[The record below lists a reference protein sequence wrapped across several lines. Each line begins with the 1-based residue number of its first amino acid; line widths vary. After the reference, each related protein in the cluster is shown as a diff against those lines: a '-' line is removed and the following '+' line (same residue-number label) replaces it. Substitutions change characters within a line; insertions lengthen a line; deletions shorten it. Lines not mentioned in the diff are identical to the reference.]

1 VSEKSI
7 VQLFDLADRVAIVTG
22 AGAGI
27 GLGIARRL
35 AEAGAS
41 VVLNDID
48 AERSKTALSRLRG
61 RGYSQLEPVAAD
73 VSTAEG
79 AAMVVEAAVKRFGKV
94 DILVNNAGIYPTAPF
109 LDASVE
115 MWDTVIDTNLRGP
128 FLCSQAVARQFER
141 QGKGSAIL
149 NIASVVGIVGAGPS
163 AAAYAASKGGLI
175 ALTKT
180 LARAVGPYGA
190 RANALAPAG
199 IETEGTRGSWDATLA
214 ERQPVGRFGTA
225 DDVAMTAL
233 FLVAPASDYVTG
245 EVVVVDGGYL
255 LMQA

>member
-1 VSEKSI
+1 MSEKSI
-7 VQLFDLADRVAIVTG
+7 VQLFDLADHVAIVTG

-35 AEAGAS
+35 AEAGAA
-41 VVLNDID
+41 VVVNDID
-48 AERSKTALSRLRG
+48 LARAKAGVSRLRG
-61 RGYSQLEPVAAD
+61 RGYSALEPVAAD
-73 VSTAEG
+73 VASPDG
-79 AAMVVEAAVKRFGKV
+79 AAMLVDAAVARFGRV

-109 LDASVE
+109 LDGSLE
-115 MWDTVIDTNLRGP
+115 LWDRTLDTNLRGP

-141 QGKGSAIL
+141 QGRGSAIL
-149 NIASVVGIVGAGPS
+149 NITSVVGLVGSGPT

-190 RANALAPAG
+190 RANAIAPAG
-199 IETEGTRGSWDATLA
+199 IETEGTRGMWDPSFAA
-214 ERQPVGRFGTA
+214 RQPIGRFGTP

-233 FLVAPASDYVTG
+233 FLVAPASDYLTG

>member
-7 VQLFDLADRVAIVTG
+7 VQLFDLADQVAIVTG

-41 VVLNDID
+41 VVLNDLDD
-48 AERSKTALSRLRG
+48 ARARVALSRLRG
-61 RGYSQLEPVAAD
+61 RGYSQLEPVGAD
-73 VSTAEG
+73 VSTAAG
-79 AAMVVEAAVKRFGKV
+79 ATALVEAAVRRFGKV

-109 LDASVE
+109 LDATVEQWDSVLG
-115 MWDTVIDTNLRGP
+115 TNLRGP

-141 QGKGSAIL
+141 QGRGSAIL
-149 NIASVVGIVGAGPS
+149 NIASVVGLVGAGPS
-163 AAAYAASKGGLI
+163 AAAYAASKGGLL

-180 LARAVGPYGA
+180 LARAVGQYGA
-190 RANALAPAG
+190 RANAIAPAA
-199 IETEGTRGSWDATLA
+199 IETAGAGGRLDSALA
-214 ERQPVGRFGTA
+214 QRQPVGRFGTA

-233 FLVAPASDYVTG
+233 FLVAPASDYLTG

>member
-1 VSEKSI
+1 MSEKSI
-7 VQLFDLADRVAIVTG
+7 VQLFDLSEQVAIVTG

-48 AERSKTALSRLRG
+48 QDRAKTALSRLRG
-61 RGYSQLEPVAAD
+61 RGYSQLEPIGAD

-79 AAMVVEAAVKRFGKV
+79 AKRLVDGAVARFGKV
-94 DILVNNAGIYPTAPF
+94 DILVNNAGIYPTTPV
-109 LDASVE
+109 LEASVE
-115 MWDTVIDTNLRGP
+115 LWDRVLDTNLRGP
-128 FLCSQAVARQFER
+128 FLCSQAVARQFEA

-149 NIASVVGIVGAGPS
+149 NVSSVVGLVGAGPS

-190 RANALAPAG
+190 RANAIAPAG
-199 IETEGTRGSWDATLA
+199 IETEGTRGMWDESFAA
-214 ERQPVGRFGTA
+214 RQPIGRFGTA
-225 DDVAMTAL
+225 DDVAMAAL
-233 FLVAPASDYVTG
+233 FLVTPASDYLTG

>member
-35 AEAGAS
+35 AEAGAAI
-41 VVLNDID
+41 VLNDID
-48 AERSKTALSRLRG
+48 AARARSAASRLRG
-61 RGYSQLEPVAAD
+61 RGYSALEAVPAD

-79 AAMVVEAAVKRFGKV
+79 ARTIVDAAVARFGRV

-109 LDASVE
+109 LDHTVE
-115 MWDTVIDTNLRGP
+115 LWDLVLDTNLRGA
-128 FLCSQAVARQFER
+128 FLCAQAVTRQFEK
-141 QGKGSAIL
+141 QASGQAIL
-149 NIASVVGIVGAGPS
+149 NIASVVGLVGSGPS

-180 LARAVGPYGA
+180 LARAVGPFGA
-190 RANALAPAG
+190 RANAIAPAG
-199 IETEGTRGSWDATLA
+199 IETEGTSGMWDRSFAA
-214 ERQPVGRFGTA
+214 RQPVGRFGTP
-225 DDVAMTAL
+225 DDVAMAAL
-233 FLVAPASDYVTG
+233 WLVAPASDYVTG
-245 EVVVVDGGYL
+245 EVLVVDGGYL
-255 LMQA
+255 LMQP

>member
-1 VSEKSI
+1 MSEKSI
-7 VQLFDLADRVAIVTG
+7 VQLFDLADHVAIVTG

-35 AEAGAS
+35 AEAGAA
-41 VVLNDID
+41 VVVNDID
-48 AERSKTALSRLRG
+48 LARAKVGVSRLRG
-61 RGYSQLEPVAAD
+61 RGYSATLPVAAD
-73 VSTAEG
+73 VATPDG
-79 AAMVVEAAVKRFGKV
+79 AATLVDAAVARFGRV

-109 LDASVE
+109 LDGSLE
-115 MWDTVIDTNLRGP
+115 LWDRTLDTNLRGP

-141 QGKGSAIL
+141 QGRGSAIL
-149 NIASVVGIVGAGPS
+149 NITSVVGLVGSGPT

-190 RANALAPAG
+190 RANAIAPAG
-199 IETEGTRGSWDATLA
+199 IETEGTRGMWDPSFAA
-214 ERQPVGRFGTA
+214 RQPIGRFGTP

-233 FLVAPASDYVTG
+233 FLVAPASDYLTG

>member
-1 VSEKSI
+1 MSEKSI

-35 AEAGAS
+35 AEAGAAI
-41 VVLNDID
+41 VVNDID
-48 AERSKTALSRLRG
+48 EARAKAGVSRLRG
-61 RGYSQLEPVAAD
+61 RGYSTTLPVAAD
-73 VSTAEG
+73 VATPEG
-79 AAMVVEAAVKRFGKV
+79 AGRLVDAAVARFGRV

-109 LDASVE
+109 LDGSLE
-115 MWDTVIDTNLRGP
+115 LWDKTLDTNLRGP

-141 QGKGSAIL
+141 QGRGAAIL
-149 NIASVVGIVGAGPS
+149 NITSVVGLVGSGPT
-163 AAAYAASKGGLI
+163 AAYAASKGGLI

-190 RANALAPAG
+190 RANAIAPAG
-199 IETEGTRGSWDATLA
+199 IETEGTRGMWDRSFA
-214 ERQPVGRFGTA
+214 ERQPIGRFGTP

-233 FLVAPASDYVTG
+233 FLVAPASDYLTG